1 MQKPKKK
8 TSPVFWIAL
17 IGVGVAAYVL
27 TAPEETTKSKTGRAP
42 VAKKAAAPTLIT
54 EEDLKAR
61 FVRVNN
67 PLKNSFMPIVKK
79 SVSEIA
85 SNPSGLP
92 AEFTGGEAGWAYTG
106 TAEVDGRIQAVVE
119 NQSTGQG
126 DFLSVGQNW
135 KKARV
140 VAVTESTLILEGMS
154 GQQVTVKM
162 QEKLSSS
169 SMMAGGFAP
178 VNVGPSALSGQI
190 GPVAVRPDG
199 AGAPAVTSA
208 SEGEGNAN

>member
-1 MQKPKKK
+1 MQPKKK
-8 TSPVFWIAL
+8 TSPVFWIAI
-17 IGVGVAAYVL
+17 IGVGVAAYVF
-27 TAPEETTKSKTGRAP
+27 TTPEETPKAKSTKPNNTR
-42 VAKKAAAPTLIT
+42 KAATATLIT
-54 EEDLKAR
+54 EEDLKAK
-61 FVRVNN
+61 FERVNN
-67 PLKNSFMPIVKK
+67 PVKNAFMPVIKK
-79 SVSEIA
+79 NMGELA
-85 SNPSGLP
+85 QNPSALP
-92 AEFTGGEAGWAYTG
+92 AEFTGGESGWAYTG

-135 KKARV
+135 KKAKV